1 MTNENEA
8 QRQAQAIGYWMA
20 EADHFARG
28 LGIRL
33 VSVAPGRCEVSMP
46 VTKAMHNG
54 VGTTHGGATF
64 TLADFAFA
72 IAANSHGRTAVAL
85 STQMSYPAASHAGDT
100 LTAVAAEESL
110 GGRTGLYRV
119 EVRRDD
125 GTLVGLFTGTVFRR
139 SDAIGPAAGGEDG
152 QVGG

>member
-1 MTNENEA
+1 MTTETESR
-8 QRQAQAIGYWMA
+8 RQAEVIGHWMA
-20 EADHFARG
+20 EADRFAQG

-33 VSVAPGRCEVSMP
+33 VSVAPGCCEVTML
-46 VTKAMHNG
+46 VTEAMHNG

-100 LTAVAAEESL
+100 LTAVATEESL

-139 SDAIGPAAGGEDG
+139 RDAIGPAVDSGDG

>member
-1 MTNENEA
+1 MGKAGTT
-8 QRQAQAIGYWMA
+8 QAQAEAVGQWMA
-20 EADHFARG
+20 GADRFAHS

-33 VSVAPGRCEVSMP
+33 VSVAPGHCVVAMP
-46 VTKAMHNG
+46 VTETMHNG

-72 IAANSHGRTAVAL
+72 IAANSHGRAAVAL
-85 STQMSYPAASHAGDT
+85 STQMSYPAASRAGDT
-100 LTAVAAEESL
+100 LTATASEESL

-119 EVRRDD
+119 EVRRED

-139 SDAIGPAAGGEDG
+139 DDAIGPAVDNGDG

>member
-1 MTNENEA
+1 MASEETS
-8 QRQAQAIGYWMA
+8 QAQAEAVGHWMA
-20 EADHFARG
+20 DADRFARE

-33 VSVAPGRCEVSMP
+33 VSVGPGRCEVAMP
-46 VTKAMHNG
+46 VVETMHNG

-72 IAANSHGRTAVAL
+72 VAANSHGRAAVAL
-85 STQMSYPAASHAGDT
+85 STQMSYPAASRAGDT
-100 LTAVAAEESL
+100 LTAVASEEAL
-110 GGRTGLYRV
+110 GGRTALYRV

-139 SDAIGPAAGGEDG
+139 SDAIGPAAAGGDG

>member
-1 MTNENEA
+1 MGDTTT
-8 QRQAQAIGYWMA
+8 QADAETVGRWMA
-20 EADHFARG
+20 EADRFARG

-33 VSVAPGRCEVSMP
+33 QSVSPGCCEVAMT
-46 VTKAMHNG
+46 VTAEMLNG

-72 IAANSHGRTAVAL
+72 VAANSHGRAAVAL

-100 LTAVAAEESL
+100 LTAVAREESL

-119 EVRRDD
+119 EVRRQD
-125 GTLVGLFTGTVFRR
+125 GTLVGLFTGTVYRTR
-139 SDAIGPAAGGEDG
+139 GAIGPEAGADEG

>member
-1 MTNENEA
+1 MGVGETT
-8 QRQAQAIGYWMA
+8 QAQAEAVGHWMA
-20 EADHFARG
+20 EADRFARG

-33 VSVAPGRCEVSMP
+33 VSVAPGRCVVEMP
-46 VTKAMHNG
+46 VTEAMHN
-54 VGTTHGGATF
+54 HGGATF

-85 STQMSYPAASHAGDT
+85 STQMSYPAASRAGDT
-100 LTAVAAEESL
+100 LTATASEESL

-119 EVRRDD
+119 EVRRGD

-139 SDAIGPAAGGEDG
+139 SDAIGPAADSADG

>member
-1 MTNENEA
+1 MGVGETT
-8 QRQAQAIGYWMA
+8 QAQAEAVGHWMA
-20 EADHFARG
+20 EADRFARG

-33 VSVAPGRCEVSMP
+33 VSVAPGRCVVEMP
-46 VTKAMHNG
+46 VTEALHNG

-85 STQMSYPAASHAGDT
+85 STQMSYPAASRAGDT
-100 LTAVAAEESL
+100 LTATASEESL

-119 EVRRDD
+119 EVRRGD

-139 SDAIGPAAGGEDG
+139 SDAIGPAADSADG

>member
-1 MTNENEA
+1 MVDTTT
-8 QRQAQAIGYWMA
+8 QADAETVGRWMA
-20 EADHFARG
+20 EADRFARG

-33 VSVAPGRCEVSMP
+33 ESVSPGCCEVAMT
-46 VTKAMHNG
+46 VTAEMLNG

-72 IAANSHGRTAVAL
+72 VAANSHGRAAVAL
-85 STQMSYPAASHAGDT
+85 STQMSYPAASRAGDP
-100 LTAVAAEESL
+100 LTATASEESL

-119 EVRRDD
+119 EVRRGD

-139 SDAIGPAAGGEDG
+139 SDAIGPAADSADG

>member
-1 MTNENEA
+1 MGAETTAQQQAEA
-8 QRQAQAIGYWMA
+8 VGHWMA
-20 EADHFARG
+20 EADRFARG

-33 VSVAPGRCEVSMP
+33 VTVAPGRCEVAMP
-46 VTKAMHNG
+46 VTEAMHNG

-72 IAANSHGRTAVAL
+72 VAANSHGRTAVAL
-85 STQMSYPAASHAGDT
+85 STQMSYPAASRAGDT

-119 EVRRDD
+119 EVRRGD
-125 GTLVGLFTGTVFRR
+125 GTLVGLFIGTVYRR
-139 SDAIGPAAGGEDG
+139 SDPIGPAAAGGDG

>member
-1 MTNENEA
+1 MTDENEA
-8 QRQAQAIGYWMA
+8 QHQAEVVGHWMA
-20 EADHFARG
+20 EADLFARG

-33 VSVAPGRCEVSMP
+33 VSVAPGRCEVTMP
-46 VTKAMHNG
+46 VTEAMHNG

-85 STQMSYPAASHAGDT
+85 STQMSYPAASRAGDT

-119 EVRRDD
+119 EVRRGD

-139 SDAIGPAAGGEDG
+139 SDAIGPAAGGDDG

>member
-1 MTNENEA
+1 MSDEA
-8 QRQAQAIGYWMA
+8 LESAERVGHWMA
-20 EADHFARG
+20 GADRFARL

-33 VSVAPGRCEVSMP
+33 EQVRPGYCK
-46 VTKAMHNG
+46 VTMRVTDDMVNG

-72 IAANSHGRTAVAL
+72 IAGNSHGRTAVAL
-85 STQMSYPAASHAGDT
+85 STQMSYPAASRSGDT
-100 LTAVAAEESL
+100 LTAEAFEESL

-125 GTLVGLFTGTVFRR
+125 GVLVGLFIGTVFRR
-139 SDAIGPAAGGEDG
+139 NEPIGPAADSSDG